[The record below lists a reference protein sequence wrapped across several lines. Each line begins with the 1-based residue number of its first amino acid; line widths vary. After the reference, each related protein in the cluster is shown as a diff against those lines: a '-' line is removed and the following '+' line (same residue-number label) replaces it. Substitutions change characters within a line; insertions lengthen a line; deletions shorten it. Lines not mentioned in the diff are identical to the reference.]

1 MHKTM
6 LLYIRNNQD
15 CFLFHMDTIRIIFW
29 EIRIVFPIFLCVY
42 LFSSW
47 LISRWELAKISF
59 CYLVVSDF
67 FRYFRENNF
76 PS

>member
-47 LISRWELAKISF
+47 LISRWELAKI
-59 CYLVVSDF
+59 
-67 FRYFRENNF
+67 
-76 PS
+76 